1 MTKPI
6 KVMRKGSHSILVLQG
21 TSLLSQRRVGDTL
34 ISFHFPNTQRLKGFC
49 PLSIV
54 IDMVSSSSSAV
65 SLIRSSSPCNP
76 LLQLPRNLL
85 PLLLRRATHFP
96 AVAQPASPPPHNP
109 LPQLSISFVFRA

>member
-1 MTKPI
+1 
-6 KVMRKGSHSILVLQG
+6 
-21 TSLLSQRRVGDTL
+21 
-34 ISFHFPNTQRLKGFC
+34 
-49 PLSIV
+49 
-54 IDMVSSSSSAV
+54 MVSSSSSAV

-109 LPQLSISFVFRA
+109 LPQLSIRIEGSNWYPEEEKEEDRG